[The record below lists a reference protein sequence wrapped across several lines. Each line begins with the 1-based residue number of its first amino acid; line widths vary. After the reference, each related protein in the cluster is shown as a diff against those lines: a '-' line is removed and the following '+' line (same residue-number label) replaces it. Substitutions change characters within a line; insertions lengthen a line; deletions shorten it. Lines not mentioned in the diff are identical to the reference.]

1 MKKLYN
7 IFTLFAVL
15 LTCNALMASSHREAP
30 LIANDPLADNVDLY
44 AFRSPDNPNTVT
56 LIATYVPLQLPQGG
70 PNYYTFG
77 ENIRYEIH
85 VDNDASKPGDE
96 ITYRFTFKI
105 VNEDPSTFFYIRLG
119 KQNQKATYTLERS
132 MDGGMTFETIVA
144 NGIVPPNN
152 IGNRSIM
159 GGAGL
164 NTGYAA
170 VWNSGI
176 TTATT
181 GETVFAGPTDD
192 PFFVDLGGIFDLGDA
207 PRQEGKPRDG
217 LACYNVSALAIQ
229 VPITTL
235 LKAGAS
241 ATPANIL
248 DGDHVIGVWASASRP
263 AITTLS
269 ATTNPTFGGDWVQVS
284 RLGMPLTNEAV
295 IPIGR
300 KDFWNSITPYD
311 EIGETTLD
319 EYFYNPE
326 LALYM
331 DDSQFGGA
339 VPSFA
344 PLRIQSA
351 ALGSFDFR
359 NGKDGVS
366 ALLGTDLT
374 GTAFETYGSLLLIPG
389 KPRSVDLWPI
399 FHTGAPNAIPYQLAT
414 GKNGNPLAAGKPF
427 INNFLP
433 NGGDMLRLN
442 MAVPP
447 TMRTSASFNALGL
460 VQAAVL
466 GLTTAPYNATADLE
480 FIPNMDGFP
489 NGRRLEDDVTR
500 IELQAVGGVVLAAIG
515 LWYDDYTPGTSPS
528 PVTQDLLDVLTY
540 TTGVERND
548 KAFGATF
555 PYLAMPHSGTGD
567 CSGEII
573 INAPVENTVVSQ
585 FFVSSNTSGKA
596 GLFSIS
602 KDSTISYDIFSVDG
616 TDADGIYYDK
626 TADVLYQLNR
636 TKNVINVYSNVLT
649 NMRSGLQPEL
659 TSTSTSDFKNGRE
672 IAVAGDKLVVAQDAD
687 PANGNTNKFI
697 IYTITSSGL
706 TLDRIIDVNINLWG
720 MIFKGG
726 TLYAVVDNSN
736 KLAIYENFFS
746 AGAGTLEP
754 TSIVTIDG
762 LVRTHGID
770 YIAKEDLMILT
781 DVGDAA
787 SAVDGAIFTI
797 ENFESK
803 LADGAISLSESRVIK
818 GAATLLGNPV
828 DVSYDTN
835 LEMIFVAER
844 ANGGG
849 RVLGFDLRDE
859 GDLSPVYNQVFAG
872 ASAIY
877 LDNKTDIGTA
887 TNDLDFKAESLT
899 IYPNPAV
906 DRINISWT
914 KEIATNGKATI
925 RIIDLSGRVITT
937 KQVNNNE
944 SNLDVSGLSNGLY
957 ILSINDE
964 TSASSKKFSVIR

>member
-1 MKKLYN
+1 
-7 IFTLFAVL
+7 
-15 LTCNALMASSHREAP
+15 
-30 LIANDPLADNVDLY
+30 
-44 AFRSPDNPNTVT
+44 
-56 LIATYVPLQLPQGG
+56 
-70 PNYYTFG
+70 
-77 ENIRYEIH
+77 
-85 VDNDASKPGDE
+85 
-96 ITYRFTFKI
+96 
-105 VNEDPSTFFYIRLG
+105 
-119 KQNQKATYTLERS
+119 
-132 MDGGMTFETIVA
+132 
-144 NGIVPPNN
+144 
-152 IGNRSIM
+152 
-159 GGAGL
+159 
-164 NTGYAA
+164 
-170 VWNSGI
+170 
-176 TTATT
+176 
-181 GETVFAGPTDD
+181 
-192 PFFVDLGGIFDLGDA
+192 
-207 PRQEGKPRDG
+207 
-217 LACYNVSALAIQ
+217 
-229 VPITTL
+229 
-235 LKAGAS
+235 
-241 ATPANIL
+241 
-248 DGDHVIGVWASASRP
+248 
-263 AITTLS
+263 
-269 ATTNPTFGGDWVQVS
+269 
-284 RLGMPLTNEAV
+284 
-295 IPIGR
+295 
-300 KDFWNSITPYD
+300 
-311 EIGETTLD
+311 
-319 EYFYNPE
+319 
-326 LALYM
+326 
-331 DDSQFGGA
+331 
-339 VPSFA
+339 
-344 PLRIQSA
+344 
-351 ALGSFDFR
+351 
-359 NGKDGVS
+359 
-366 ALLGTDLT
+366 
-374 GTAFETYGSLLLIPG
+374 
-389 KPRSVDLWPI
+389 
-399 FHTGAPNAIPYQLAT
+399 
-414 GKNGNPLAAGKPF
+414 
-427 INNFLP
+427 
-433 NGGDMLRLN
+433 
-442 MAVPP
+442 
-447 TMRTSASFNALGL
+447 
-460 VQAAVL
+460 
-466 GLTTAPYNATADLE
+466 
-480 FIPNMDGFP
+480 
-489 NGRRLEDDVTR
+489 
-500 IELQAVGGVVLAAIG
+500 
-515 LWYDDYTPGTSPS
+515 
-528 PVTQDLLDVLTY
+528 
-540 TTGVERND
+540 
-548 KAFGATF
+548 
-555 PYLAMPHSGTGD
+555 MPHSGTGD

-754 TSIVTIDG
+754 TSIVTVDG